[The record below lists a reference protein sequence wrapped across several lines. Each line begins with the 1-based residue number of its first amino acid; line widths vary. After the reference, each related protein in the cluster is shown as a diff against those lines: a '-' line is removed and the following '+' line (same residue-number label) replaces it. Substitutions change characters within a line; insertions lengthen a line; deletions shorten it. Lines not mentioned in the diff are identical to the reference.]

1 MPGSQFLVDGLVGA
15 HVGPASLAVAR
26 GECVAIM
33 GASGSGKT
41 RLLRLMADLD
51 PGDGTA
57 RLDGVSRDA
66 MAAPEWRRHVMFVP
80 AVSGWWATT
89 GAEHFDDATRED
101 ATRLCADLRLPEDIM
116 ARDVLGLSTGERQR
130 LALVRA
136 IVRKPSVLL
145 LDEPT
150 SGLDAETAEAVEAC
164 LGGLRAS
171 QGVAMVWVTHDASQA
186 RRVASQVYRIMG
198 GELVPA

>member
-1 MPGSQFLVDGLVGA
+1 
-15 HVGPASLAVAR
+15 
-26 GECVAIM
+26 M

-51 PGDGTA
+51 PGEGTA
-57 RLDGVSRDA
+57 SFDGVSRDA

-89 GAEHFDDATRED
+89 VAEHFDDATRED

-171 QGVAMVWVTHDASQA
+171 HGVAMVWVTHDASQA
-186 RRVASQVYRIMG
+186 ARVASQVYRITA